1 MDSIVDKKQFNI
13 TGLLSRL
20 GLKWRYFNFSDEAD
34 KDIHIDD
41 ISPEMAHL
49 LSNYPRRFKPTFELC
64 SYDGWDIEDDIPPHL
79 ISQLSKLHFASNTD
93 VDLQIIVYHIK
104 LKRFRVATARNSL
117 PYLVIFSLV
126 FRFYDKR
133 QFTVQC

>member
-1 MDSIVDKKQFNI
+1 
-13 TGLLSRL
+13 
-20 GLKWRYFNFSDEAD
+20 
-34 KDIHIDD
+34 
-41 ISPEMAHL
+41 MAHL
-49 LSNYPRRFKPTFELC
+49 LSNYPRRFKPTFELY
-64 SYDGWDIEDDIPPHL
+64 SYDGEGDYCQENWDIEDDIPPHL

-93 VDLQIIVYHIK
+93 VDLQIILYHIK

-126 FRFYDKR
+126 SRFYDKR